1 MAIGSERPYIVKFTH
16 YGRLL
21 EHIFQSA
28 PTRVPYGMEITE
40 EDPPEME
47 GMVEDQR
54 HEAENRWVIMQE
66 RSRVDAENQWLTMQ
80 AENLT
85 RTENSELIMQLQN
98 GQIMNE
104 SNDAEDYQ
112 TQEVYDAGEYQTQE
126 QEGSSPVHYRL
137 VDCPL
142 SPGPYPNF
150 TPGSPGRSS
159 SEESDMDEDAF
170 LDLDIEDE
178 SSESEEDEENE
189 ASWID
194 MNEGNESCEVDEGA
208 FAPNVPITIEFLY
221 DDDPTSYA
229 NEESEALWVSA
240 PNSPN
245 GSNSGE
251 EDIHMD
257 GDTFAPDVPMTIQPM
272 YDPFSQDNIVPG
284 SVADQLRR
292 ANEMFVS
299 TLDVP
304 VNIPIDHVMYDP
316 THQDESVIMRGSV
329 AHQLRMANE
338 TFILWG
344 RVWPNDIVPGSVAD
358 HIRMYHG
365 MLG

>member
-112 TQEVYDAGEYQTQE
+112 TQQVYDAGEYQTQE
-126 QEGSSPVHYRL
+126 QEGSSPMYY
-137 VDCPL
+137 
-142 SPGPYPNF
+142 SP
-150 TPGSPGRSS
+150 
-159 SEESDMDEDAF
+159 
-170 LDLDIEDE
+170 
-178 SSESEEDEENE
+178 SESEEDEENE

-245 GSNSGE
+245 GSNS
-251 EDIHMD
+251 EDE
-257 GDTFAPDVPMTIQPM
+257 DTFAPDVPMTIQPM